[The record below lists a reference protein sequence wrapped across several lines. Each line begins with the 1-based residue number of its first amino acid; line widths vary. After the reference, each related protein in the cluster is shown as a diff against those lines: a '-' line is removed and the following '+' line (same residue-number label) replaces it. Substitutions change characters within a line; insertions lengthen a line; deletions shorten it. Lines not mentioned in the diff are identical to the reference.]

1 MLLTHGVGGA
11 ESDSRRA
18 YSAKKQSLHYV
29 SDKAGAG
36 GVNAIFDDIAQS
48 EHGYVYMLYICMYVC
63 VCLCLCLY
71 VYVCYLMR
79 SSKYTVVEIYSKYL
93 CVLRA
98 NNKHLHKVAKRT
110 PKD

>member
-1 MLLTHGVGGA
+1 MLKHTDHVCSRMLLTHGVGGA

-48 EHGYVYMLYICMYVC
+48 EHGYVYMLYICMCMSVSVS
-63 VCLCLCLY
+63 VCLCML
-71 VYVCYLMR
+71 
-79 SSKYTVVEIYSKYL
+79 
-93 CVLRA
+93 
-98 NNKHLHKVAKRT
+98 
-110 PKD
+110 P